1 MNMNQFLEDVLKGL
15 SAKEKYLQSKYFYNA
30 RGDALFQKIMRC
42 KEYYP
47 TRCELE
53 IFSQKT
59 DELVTVLTGQNKEF
73 DIVELGAGDATK
85 SYYLLKELL
94 DNEVSFTYYPVDISN
109 NVIDLLQ
116 DGLPKKLPELKLQG
130 LNGEYFKMLE
140 KAKTLSDKIKVVLFL
155 GSNIGN
161 VPLEK
166 AGEFSRSL
174 RDHLKPGDLALIG
187 FDLKKDPKTI
197 LDAYNDRSG
206 FTRDFNLN
214 LLLRINN
221 ELQGTFNLNNFY
233 HYPTYDPATGATKSY
248 IVSKEKQQVS
258 IGQKAFHFL
267 EGEPIFMEISQKY
280 TVEQT
285 DELAK
290 QTGFEPLHH
299 FYDSKKWFLDAIWK
313 CV

>member
-1 MNMNQFLEDVLKGL
+1 MSQFLEDVLKGL
-15 SAKEKYLQSKYFYNA
+15 SAKEKYLQSKYFYDA
-30 RGDALFQKIMRC
+30 KGDKLFQSIMGS

-47 TRCELE
+47 TKCEME
-53 IFSQKT
+53 IFTQKT
-59 DELVTVLTGQNKEF
+59 SELVTALTGQNKEF

-85 SYYLLKELL
+85 SIHLLKGLL
-94 DNEVSFTYYPVDISN
+94 DNKVTFTYFPVDISA
-109 NVIDLLQ
+109 NVIDLLHNE
-116 DGLPKKLPELKLQG
+116 LPKKLPALKLQG

-166 AGEFSRSL
+166 AGDFSTSL
-174 RDHLKPGDLALIG
+174 RAHLKPGDLVLIG

-197 LDAYNDRSG
+197 LDAYNDNCG

-214 LLLRINN
+214 LLLRINT
-221 ELQGTFNLNNFY
+221 ELQGNFHLENFY

-248 IVSKEKQQVS
+248 IVSKVKQQVN
-258 IGQKAFHFL
+258 IGENTFDFSA
-267 EGEPIFMEISQKY
+267 GEPIFMEISQKY
-280 TVEQT
+280 TVVQT

-290 QTGFEPLHH
+290 QTGFEPIHH
-299 FYDSKKWFLDAIWK
+299 FYDSKKWFLDAIWR

>member
-1 MNMNQFLEDVLKGL
+1 MKGL
-15 SAKEKYLQSKYFYNA
+15 SAKEKYLQSKYFYDAN
-30 RGDALFQKIMRC
+30 GDKLFQRIMAS

-47 TRCELE
+47 TKCEME
-53 IFSQKT
+53 IFAQQT
-59 DELVTVLTGQNKEF
+59 NELVAVLTGQSKEF

-85 SYYLLKELL
+85 SIHLLKGLL
-94 DNEVSFTYYPVDISN
+94 DNQVSFTYFPVDISA
-109 NVIDLLQ
+109 NVIDLLHYE
-116 DGLPKKLPELKLQG
+116 LPKKLPALKLQG

-140 KAKTLSDKIKVVLFL
+140 KAKTLPDKIKVVLFL

-166 AGEFSRSL
+166 AGEFSTSL
-174 RDHLKPGDLALIG
+174 RAHLKPGDLVLIG

-197 LDAYNDRSG
+197 LDAYNDSSG

-214 LLLRINN
+214 LLLRINK
-221 ELQGTFNLNNFY
+221 ELQGNFNLDNFY

-248 IVSKEKQQVS
+248 IVSKVEQQVS
-258 IGQKAFHFL
+258 IGEKTFGFAK
-267 EGEPIFMEISQKY
+267 GEPIFMEISQKY

-290 QTGFEPLHH
+290 QTGFELIHH
-299 FYDSKKWFLDAIWK
+299 FYDSKKWFLDAIWR